1 MASNYKL
8 SAKARTDVGKGASRR
23 LRRLVGE
30 IPAIVY
36 GGEKAPQML
45 NVSHKDLNKALEDE
59 GFYSHIISL
68 DIDGTTES
76 VVLKALQR
84 HPSKPQLLHADFLRV
99 DATHT
104 ITLRV
109 PLHFIN
115 EDKCVGVRLGGGT
128 ISHAITE
135 LEVKCLPSNLPE
147 FIEVDLAEIKVG
159 DIVHISN
166 LNLPAGVE
174 SVQLSHGADH
184 DLPVVSVLAPRGG
197 SDEEE
202 TKEEA

>member
-1 MASNYKL
+1 MATDFKL

-36 GGEKAPQML
+36 GGTKAPQML
-45 NVSHKDLNKALEDE
+45 NVSHKDLSKALEDE
-59 GFYSHIISL
+59 SFYSHVITL
-68 DIDGTTES
+68 DIEGVGAES

-84 HPSKPQLLHADFLRV
+84 HPAKPQLLHADFLRV
-99 DATHT
+99 DATHS

-109 PLHFIN
+109 PLHFLN
-115 EDKCVGVRLGGGT
+115 ADKCVGVRLGGGT
-128 ISHAITE
+128 ISHAISE
-135 LEVKCLPSNLPE
+135 LEVKCLPKDLPE
-147 FIEVDLAEIKVG
+147 FIEVDLADVKVG
-159 DIVHISN
+159 DILHISDVK
-166 LNLPAGVE
+166 LPKGVE

-197 SDEEE
+197 ADEE

>member
-23 LRRLVGE
+23 LRRLAGE

-36 GGEKAPQML
+36 GGDKAPQML
-45 NVSHKDLNKALEDE
+45 NVSHKDLSKALEDE
-59 GFYSHIISL
+59 GFYSHVISL
-68 DIDGTTES
+68 DIEGVGTES

-84 HPSKPQLLHADFLRV
+84 HPSKVQLLHADFLRV
-99 DATHT
+99 DASHT
-104 ITLRV
+104 ITMRV

-115 EDKCVGVRLGGGT
+115 EDKCVGVRLGGGS
-128 ISHAITE
+128 ISHALTE

-147 FIEVDLAEIKVG
+147 FIEVDLANVKVG
-159 DIVHISN
+159 EILHISN
-166 LNLPAGVE
+166 LQLPAGVE

-197 SDEEE
+197 AEE
-202 TKEEA
+202 TTEGA